1 MDHVGFS
8 GVLVVDKPA
17 GPTSHDI
24 VACVRRTL
32 GLKKVGHLGTLDP
45 LATGVL
51 PLVVGRA
58 TRLAALLAGV
68 PKQYD
73 AVIRLGLITDTY
85 DITGTVVGGAD
96 APSVDATVGT
106 GDRPQP
112 SSETIAR
119 AAAAFVGSYQQRPPP
134 FSAKKIAGVRA
145 YALARRRQ
153 PVEVP
158 PVPVTVESLEVLSI
172 VGPHVRCRMV
182 CSSGFYVRSLAHDL
196 GEVLGCGGCLQ
207 TLRREQHGPFSLHAA
222 VSLARVMEDGASL
235 ATALIPMGSLLP
247 GLPAVV
253 VSDVGAHKVA
263 HGNLLRVADIVP
275 DAERP
280 TPSTERVRVLDTRGQ
295 LLAVADR
302 QSDGALHPKI
312 VLV

>member
-1 MDHVGFS
+1 MDPVAFD
-8 GVLVVDKPA
+8 GVLVIDKPT

-58 TRLAALLAGV
+58 TRLASLLAGAS
-68 PKQYD
+68 KQYD
-73 AVIRLGLITDTY
+73 AVIRLGLITNTY
-85 DITGTVVGGAD
+85 DITGTVVGGTD
-96 APSVDATVGT
+96 APSADAAV
-106 GDRPQP
+106 DRPPP

-119 AAAAFVGSYQQRPPP
+119 AAADFVGSYQQRPPP
-134 FSAKKIAGVRA
+134 FSAKKIDGVRA
-145 YALARRRQ
+145 YALAHRRQ

-158 PVPVTVESLEVLSI
+158 PSPVTVESLEVLSI
-172 VGPHVRCRMV
+172 DGPRVRCRMV

-196 GEVLGCGGCLQ
+196 GDVLGCGGCLE
-207 TLRREQHGPFSLHAA
+207 TLRRERHGPFSLQVA
-222 VSLARVMEDGASL
+222 VPLARVIEDGASV

-247 GLPAVV
+247 ALPAVV
-253 VSDVGAHKVA
+253 VNDAGARRAA
-263 HGNLLRVADIVP
+263 HGNSLRVADIVP
-275 DAERP
+275 DAAHL
-280 TPSTERVRVLDTRGQ
+280 TAGTERVRVLDERGR
-295 LLAVADR
+295 LLAVANR